1 MTSMLI
7 TLTFLVTQ
15 LITKRYT
22 GLVEKDWLIRTLQT
36 GIENTNQLLKN
47 LSRLLKKRL
56 GSFVW
61 VSAVERQI
69 KLEVWNCLDLE

>member
-15 LITKRYT
+15 LITKWYT